1 MKNVIEN
8 KVLTIFFEG
17 QLNSSNAE
25 ETEREID
32 EILSKEGFSSIKLD
46 FSDLNYISS
55 AGLRIVLRIK
65 KQFDDTSIINV
76 QENVLNVLTMVSFQN
91 IIDIKAK

>member
-1 MKNVIEN
+1 MKNVIEK

-32 EILSKEGFSSIKLD
+32 EILSKEDFSSIKLD

>member
-32 EILSKEGFSSIKLD
+32 EIL
-46 FSDLNYISS
+46 
-55 AGLRIVLRIK
+55 
-65 KQFDDTSIINV
+65 
-76 QENVLNVLTMVSFQN
+76 
-91 IIDIKAK
+91 